1 MLTGAGIS
9 TDSGIPDYRGPEGSL
24 KTRTPV
30 RYHEFIRSADDRR
43 RYWARSCIGWPVMR
57 TRRPNTSHIAI
68 AELQH
73 HGTAFGLITQ
83 NVDGLHQAAGSH
95 ELIELHGGL
104 ARVQCLECGAIS
116 DREELQTRM
125 LELNPGWLEQTAES
139 APDGDAE
146 LPREVTRRFRVPPCV
161 SCGGVLKPDVVFF
174 GENVPRERVTAA
186 FARVNAAD
194 AVLVAGSSLTV
205 YSGFRFADHAVKS
218 GKTLAII
225 NRGPTRADAIASMK
239 LDADAGATLSRL
251 AAALR

>member
-30 RYHEFIRSADDRR
+30 RYHEFIRSAEDRR
-43 RYWARSCIGWPVMR
+43 RYWARSCVGWPVMR
-57 TRRPNTSHIAI
+57 TRRPNAAHAAI
-68 AELQH
+68 AKLQKI
-73 HGTAFGLITQ
+73 GSAGGLITQ

-104 ARVQCLECGAIS
+104 ARVQCLDCGAIT

-146 LPREVTRRFRVPPCV
+146 LPRDVTRRFRVPVCL

-186 FARVNAAD
+186 FGQVDAAD
-194 AVLVAGSSLTV
+194 ALLIAGSSLTV

-218 GKTLAII
+218 GKTVAII
-225 NRGPTRADAIASMK
+225 NRGPTRADAIASVK
-239 LDADAGATLSRL
+239 LDGPAGDTLSRL
-251 AAALR
+251 AAALA